1 LTWFEETPIILCM
14 SKLANNRV
22 NEGGAVPF
30 IWETH
35 GIHVGTGA
43 DHVKHG
49 IDDLESVVQKAV
61 DKGFPSLSF
70 VIHSPRLTAFR
81 YQSERDTDVKFIRGD
96 AAFFGYASRMEA
108 LKRKY
113 RKRILIRYG
122 IELEWMGPELGL
134 QWNRSK
140 LFQAYGVDFVIGSVH
155 FSYEGIPYDGCKA
168 DSDRLIELRGGLEPF
183 WAGYLDEMIEM
194 IDTSWEMI
202 QVVGHLDLPKLFAPL
217 PAQMKDVEHSSHFLA
232 RRMRTLLEM
241 ISDLNLALDFNLS
254 GLRKGC
260 GLYPDMEFLKR
271 ANQLQIPIAIGSDS
285 HEADEAGRD
294 YEAGV
299 RLALQAGYRHYVT
312 FSRGIT
318 EKRPLVKNNLTH
330 FKILNLG
337 VEMLKLRFE
346 PRLRQKTPHFSFG
359 GSFRELLHVFEGS
372 VSLGDYNAI
381 RVRRDDRAITLSESP
396 EDAKPFSAGS
406 KGLTCL
412 YSHHTDTPGTLSIL
426 FNTLA
431 SEAINVDTTQ
441 LYSLSDGTA
450 TAYLSVSGTEERI
463 REAVDFVMGTAAK
476 RFFSIQTDAE
486 IDLPPL
492 KAAPAYL
499 LEVDG
504 VSLPIP
510 ISTHM
515 VLTVH
520 NNRPGVLLILLSA
533 LASRNVNV
541 LDLQLGSRG
550 ERGFAALG
558 IQGDERQVADVLTQ
572 LGPQFYETTQIVLR
586 GLETG

>member
-1 LTWFEETPIILCM
+1 MPNQI
-14 SKLANNRV
+14 
-22 NEGGAVPF
+22 PF

-35 GIHVGTGA
+35 GIHVGTGK

-49 IDDLESVVQKAV
+49 IDDIESVVDRAV
-61 DKGFPSLSF
+61 DRGFPSLSF
-70 VIHSPRLTAFR
+70 VIHSPRLTSFR
-81 YQSERDTDVKFIRGD
+81 YQGERDTEVKFIRGD
-96 AAFFGYASRMEA
+96 AAFFNYAATMEVLKQRYGSRIQ
-108 LKRKY
+108 L
-113 RKRILIRYG
+113 RYG

-140 LFQAYGVDFVIGSVH
+140 LFQAFGVDFVIGSVH
-155 FSYEGIPYDGCKA
+155 FSYQGIPYDGSRH
-168 DSDRLIELRGGLEPF
+168 DTERLIELRGGLEPF

-194 IDTSWEMI
+194 IDSSWELI
-202 QVVGHLDLPKLFAPL
+202 HVVGHLDLPKLYAPL
-217 PAQMKDVEHSSHFLA
+217 PEAMKDVEHSSHFLA

-241 ISDLNLALDFNLS
+241 ISDLNLALDVNLS

-271 ANQLQIPIAIGSDS
+271 AKRLQIPIAIGSDS
-285 HEADEAGRD
+285 HQIDEIGRD
-294 YEAGV
+294 YAQGIE
-299 RLALQAGYRHYVT
+299 LARSAGYRHYVT

-318 EKRPLVKNNLTH
+318 EKRPLFAKDDGH

-337 VEMLKLRFE
+337 VEILKLRFE
-346 PRLRQKTPHFSFG
+346 PRLRQKTPRFSFG
-359 GSFRELLHVFEGS
+359 GSFRGLLEVFDGS
-372 VSLGDYNAI
+372 VSLGQYEAI
-381 RVRRDDRAITLSESP
+381 RARRDDRSITLSDSSEEAYS
-396 EDAKPFSAGS
+396 DAAERGD
-406 KGLTCL
+406 LTCL

-431 SEAINVDTTQ
+431 SEAINVETTQ

-450 TAYLSVSGTEERI
+450 TAYLTVGGPEKRI
-463 REAVDFVMGTAAK
+463 REAVDFVMGTASD
-476 RFFSIQTDAE
+476 RFFAIETDAQIE
-486 IDLPPL
+486 LPPL

-510 ISTHM
+510 ISSHM

-520 NNRPGVLLILLSA
+520 SNRPGVLLILLSA
-533 LASRNVNV
+533 LASRKVNV

-550 ERGFAALG
+550 ERGFAVLG
-558 IQGDERQVADVLTQ
+558 IEGDEREVASVLTE
-572 LGPQFYETTQIVLR
+572 LGPQFYEASQIVL
-586 GLETG
+586 GGPL